1 MAWDSKT
8 TTRRRQSSAAS
19 RTRDIA
25 IHARNQSRQPAQPLS
40 DHVADPFLA
49 DFLSPTFD
57 PATYLNNT
65 LPQLQTSRSPPNQPP
80 PNSLPLSDL
89 SITTQSSLSQLSA
102 HTTRL
107 TTILTQLTDE
117 IIRSGSRLAYEVEVL
132 RGETISLTETLTET
146 LDSPI
151 SKFIPGGG
159 IKSILHPSSSESN
172 PAPTT
177 ITSRSRALSSLPPPP
192 PPPLET
198 PPIPDPEYISQLRTL
213 SLVRSRL
220 AETQATFG
228 SAMSF
233 VFPPSE
239 TSVSSSFLSVSAP
252 DTGALS
258 TEEKGQQVLKELR
271 QEILDLLD
279 NKEDPIKGVE
289 DAAKRVEELKDLC
302 QVWKGTAEERGRQK
316 FVEGLARLV
325 GERHERLVR
334 EVTGQGHRRGESNGG
349 SGNNGR
355 LQQQQEGENKEG
367 DNKGAAAAGQGGSGN
382 TAAAGGGG
390 YGGYGL
396 ISQLQKLRGG
406 I

>member
-8 TTRRRQSSAAS
+8 TSRRRQSSAAS

-40 DHVADPFLA
+40 DHVADPFLS
-49 DFLSPTFD
+49 DFLTPSFD
-57 PATYLNNT
+57 PASYLNST
-65 LPQLQTSRSPPNQPP
+65 LLPLQTPRSNPQ
-80 PNSLPLSDL
+80 PNSVPLSDL
-89 SITTQSSLSQLSA
+89 SIAAQSSLSQLSA

-107 TTILTQLTDE
+107 TTVLTQLTDD

-132 RGETISLTETLTET
+132 RGETISLSETLSET
-146 LDSPI
+146 LDESI
-151 SKFIPGGG
+151 SKFIPGGV
-159 IKSILHPSSSESN
+159 KPSLIN
-172 PAPTT
+172 PPETT
-177 ITSRSRALSSLPPPP
+177 NVITTRSRALSSLPPPP
-192 PPPLET
+192 SIPPTAPAPE
-198 PPIPDPEYISQLRTL
+198 IPDPEYITQLRTL

-220 AETQATFG
+220 SQTQTTFG
-228 SAMSF
+228 QAMSF

-252 DTGALS
+252 DSSTLS

-271 QEILDLLD
+271 QEITELLD
-279 NKEDPIKGVE
+279 NKADPIKGIE
-289 DAAKRVEELKDLC
+289 DAAKRIEELKELC

-316 FVEGLARLV
+316 FVEGLARMV
-325 GERHERLVR
+325 EERHERLVR
-334 EVTGQGHRRGESNGG
+334 DMNNNGGGGNGQHKREESIGGNKSESVVRREEDKGDGGNDKGSGGQGASGG
-349 SGNNGR
+349 
-355 LQQQQEGENKEG
+355 
-367 DNKGAAAAGQGGSGN
+367 
-382 TAAAGGGG
+382 GGGG

>member
-8 TTRRRQSSAAS
+8 TIRRRQSSAAS

-25 IHARNQSRQPAQPLS
+25 IHARNQARQPAQPLS

-65 LPQLQTSRSPPNQPP
+65 L

-177 ITSRSRALSSLPPPP
+177 TTSRSRALSSLPPPP
-192 PPPLET
+192 PPPLEN

-228 SAMSF
+228 SAMAF

-258 TEEKGQQVLKELR
+258 TEEKGQQVLKELK

-325 GERHERLVR
+325 GERHERLLR
-334 EVTGQGHRRGESNGG
+334 EVTGQGHRRGESNG
-349 SGNNGR
+349 R
-355 LQQQQEGENKEG
+355 LQQQQEEGENKEG
-367 DNKGAAAAGQGGSGN
+367 DNKGAAAAGQGGGGN
-382 TAAAGGGG
+382 AAAAGGGG

>member
-1 MAWDSKT
+1 MAWDSK

-25 IHARNQSRQPAQPLS
+25 IHARNQSRQPSQPLS

-49 DFLSPTFD
+49 DFLAPSFD
-57 PATYLNNT
+57 PATYLNTT
-65 LPQLQTSRSPPNQPP
+65 LPQLQTSRSNNN

-89 SITTQSSLSQLSA
+89 SITAQSSLSQLSA

-107 TTILTQLTDE
+107 TSILTQLTDD

-132 RGETISLTETLTET
+132 RGETISLSETLTET
-146 LDSPI
+146 LDEPI
-151 SKFIPGGG
+151 SKFIPGGL
-159 IKSILHPSSSESN
+159 KPTLLSSPSLPLDSTS
-172 PAPTT
+172 TT
-177 ITSRSRALSSLPPPP
+177 TTTTTTTRSRALSSLPQPQPDVLP
-192 PPPLET
+192 

-220 AETQATFG
+220 AETQSTFG

-258 TEEKGQQVLKELR
+258 TEEKGQQVLKELK
-271 QEILDLLD
+271 QEIVELLD
-279 NKEDPIKGVE
+279 NKDDPIKGVE
-289 DAAKRVEELKDLC
+289 DAAKRVEELKELC
-302 QVWKGTAEERGRQK
+302 LVWKGTAEERGRQK

-325 GERHERLVR
+325 GERHERLA
-334 EVTGQGHRRGESNGG
+334 
-349 SGNNGR
+349 
-355 LQQQQEGENKEG
+355 KMP
-367 DNKGAAAAGQGGSGN
+367 
-382 TAAAGGGG
+382 
-390 YGGYGL
+390 Y
-396 ISQLQKLRGG
+396 
-406 I
+406 